1 MSFYIVGTAGH
12 IDHGKTE
19 LSKALTGVQT
29 DRLKEEQE
37 RGMSIKLGFAPL
49 DLTKDIR
56 LGLVDVPGHEKFI
69 QQMLSGASGMDLV
82 LLVIAGNEG
91 IMPQTR
97 EHIDI
102 ISLLGITN
110 MIVVLTKKG
119 LAEPE
124 FLELVAEDARD
135 YLLER
140 GYTDVPL
147 IAVDSLTGDGIPELK
162 DAMLGVLD
170 TLPEKDL
177 GNFPRLPVDR
187 VFTLTGHGTI
197 VTGTLWSGVIRKGDQ
212 LMIFP
217 MNRTIKIRNI
227 QVHGKNVEEAQAGQR
242 VALNIPDV
250 STKEIP
256 SGSIILKEKIIE
268 PTFKVTG
275 QFQLLS
281 GKQTLRNLDK
291 VRVHLGTGE
300 TLAKLILLE
309 GDEIFPGE
317 EKLAGLYLEKPLGT
331 LFGDH
336 LIIRRENASETLG
349 GFRVVEA
356 NPGKIRRK
364 EEGYIEDLLGKLDG
378 SLEQKTLSMIRE
390 FPFISLADLRL
401 KLTAEEDQLSSAI
414 AIHKEKIL
422 RFDNAFLLQEDYDK
436 LKERLKDYFLE
447 KVKENP
453 FLFGISKE
461 EIKSKFFKGLAGKTF
476 NSLLQAL
483 EQDGFDISGDLLKAK
498 GYQVALSKNDQQVE
512 ERFLDAFRKDGF
524 NTKNLKELGDFIKLP
539 PDKVLKFLAYL
550 VQSGRLVK
558 VDEGFY
564 LLKEVYDQAVSSITD
579 YCLKEGSIEIP
590 AAKDLLNTSRKFIV
604 PFMEHLD
611 QIKLTKRIE
620 NKRILTRR

>member
-49 DLTKDIR
+49 DLTDTVR

-91 IMPQTR
+91 IMPQTK

-102 ISLLGITN
+102 ISLLGISN
-110 MIVVLTKKG
+110 MIVVLTKKA
-119 LAEPE
+119 LAEPD
-124 FLELVAEDARD
+124 FLELVAEDAKD

-140 GYTDVPL
+140 GYKDVPM
-147 IAVDSLTGDGIPELK
+147 IAVDSLSGEGIPELK
-162 DAMLGVLD
+162 KAMLEVLD
-170 TLPEKDL
+170 SLPEKDL

-217 MNRTIKIRNI
+217 MNKTIKIRNV
-227 QVHGKNVEEAQAGQR
+227 QVHGKNVEKAQAGQR

-250 STKEIP
+250 STKEVP
-256 SGSIILKEKIIE
+256 SGAIILREKIIE
-268 PTFKVTG
+268 PTYKVTG
-275 QFQLLS
+275 QFMLLS
-281 GKQTLRNLDK
+281 GKQTLHNLDK

-300 TLAKLILLE
+300 TLAKLILME

-317 EKLAGLYLEKPLGT
+317 QKLAGLYLEKPLGT

-349 GFRVVEA
+349 GFLVVEA
-356 NPGKIRRK
+356 NPGKFRRK
-364 EEGYIEDLLGKLDG
+364 DVRYIEDLLGKLDG
-378 SLEQKTLSMIRE
+378 SLDQKVLSMIRE
-390 FPFISLADLRL
+390 FPFITLADLRL
-401 KLTAEEDQLSSAI
+401 KLTADEEPLLAAI
-414 AIHKEKIL
+414 ASHQEKII
-422 RFDNAFLLQEDYDK
+422 RFDNAFLLQEDYEK
-436 LKERLKDYFLE
+436 SKERLKSYFLK

-461 EIKSKFFKGLAGKTF
+461 EIKSKFYKGLAGKTF
-476 NSLLQAL
+476 NGLLQAL
-483 EQDGFDISGDLLKAK
+483 EQDGFEISGDLLKVR
-498 GYQVALSKNDQQVE
+498 GYQVELSKDDQLTE
-512 ERFLDAFRKDGF
+512 GKFLDSFRKDGF
-524 NTKNLKELGDFIKLP
+524 NTKNPKELGDFIKLP
-539 PDKVLKFLAYL
+539 PEKVLKFLSYL
-550 VQSGRLVK
+550 VQSGRIVK
-558 VDEGFY
+558 VEEGFY
-564 LLKEVYDQAVSSITD
+564 LLKEVYDQSVATITD
-579 YCLKEGSIEIP
+579 YCITKGSIEIP
-590 AAKDLLNTSRKFIV
+590 EAKDLLNTSRKFIV

-620 NKRILTRR
+620 NKRVLTRR